1 MEGTFQMMQNVVKEG
16 FGMVSNTK
24 DEKAA
29 KMRTFVFNALVI
41 NHGL

>member
-1 MEGTFQMMQNVVKEG
+1 MMQNVVKEG

>member
-1 MEGTFQMMQNVVKEG
+1 MGEIFQMMQNVVEER

-29 KMRTFVFNALVI
+29 KMCRFIFNALGI